1 MKKKSFSFLII
12 FAMSLSSFSFGQ
24 STNNY
29 IIPGWPS
36 YLAMGTITNGAPQ
49 EPTNIRVDAVF
60 TYNGAGGDGDP
71 GTIETPY
78 KIWNMINMAKNIKKN
93 TGHAVNPVLVEY
105 GWQLSGGWN
114 PDSVT
119 NLDDLTKHFFNLMFL
134 AKTLEANAYSNTGTY
149 GTILLNPDMLGYL
162 GNTNRVEEVKSL
174 YIPVNKAVSNAYC
187 MMSKKVNFS
196 PATTPTCTYGWDNK
210 PVVINGTPTDLL
222 LWLKSKTDNYT
233 AGQAFATCVNDYV
246 IPLCGVANPDQNIP
260 GFSDNFNGWL
270 HAQNWMAKYFGPHV
284 ALGVH
289 ENISA
294 VPEGGWWIHRGP
306 TAVKPYV
313 DKVLADLKSFE
324 LFSSKYKP
332 DFIYFDRYG
341 ADDYSSKF
349 PNLLINQAT
358 FYNDAAWQ
366 NFLTMTQQMS
376 EGLGKQAGKSHIPVM
391 LWQIP
396 AAHIPTQDEPLVEA
410 QEEGSAPVYFFGD
423 SKLQRDLSNIAS
435 WINMDIAN
443 LPKGYSLCAGKN
455 ATQCL
460 TLNNFNWAHN
470 NTEQLKKAVDAHIF
484 AILWGAGAFATGVW
498 EVPGTTFPDNGWMA
512 KKLSIY
518 YKKPTTFA
526 KN

>member
-1 MKKKSFSFLII
+1 MRNRALNFLILC
-12 FAMSLSSFSFGQ
+12 AMSTASFANDPDK
-24 STNNY
+24 NNPM
-29 IIPGWPS
+29 IAGWPN
-36 YLAMGTITNGAPQ
+36 YLAMGTITNGALQ
-49 EPTNIRVDAVF
+49 EPTNIRVDSVF

-71 GTIETPY
+71 GKIETPY
-78 KIWNMINMAKNIKKN
+78 KIWNMINMAKNIKTN
-93 TGHAVNPVLVEY
+93 TGYSVNPVLVEY

-119 NLDDLTKHFFNLMFL
+119 HLDDLTKHFFNLMFL
-134 AKTLEANAYSNTGTY
+134 SKTLEDNAYSNTGYY

-162 GNTNRVEEVKSL
+162 GNTNRVETVKSL
-174 YIPVNKAVSNAYC
+174 IIPVGQAVSDAYC
-187 MMSKKVNFS
+187 MMTKKVDYNS
-196 PATTPTCTYGWDNK
+196 TNTPNCNYGWENK
-210 PVVINGTPTDLL
+210 PVIINGTPTDLL
-222 LWLKSKTDNYT
+222 FWLKSKTDNYT
-233 AGQAFATCVNDYV
+233 AGQTFAVCVNEYAL
-246 IPLCGVANPDQNIP
+246 PLCSASATSDVPD
-260 GFSDNFNGWL
+260 FTDNFNGWL
-270 HAQNWMAKYFGPHV
+270 QAQNWMAKYFGPHV

-294 VPEGGWWIHRGP
+294 VPEGGWWIHQG
-306 TAVKPYV
+306 TSAVRPYV

-324 LFSSKYKP
+324 LFTGTYKP

-358 FYNDAAWQ
+358 FYNDTAWQ
-366 NFLTMTQQMS
+366 NFLTMTKGIS
-376 EGLGKQAGKSHIPVM
+376 EGLGEQAGKDYIPAM

-396 AAHIPTQDEPLVEA
+396 AAHIPTQDEPILDA
-410 QEEGSAPVYFFGD
+410 HEEGTAPVYFFGD
-423 SKLQRDLSNIAS
+423 PNLQKDLSNIAS
-435 WINMDIAN
+435 WINHDITR
-443 LPKGYSLCAGKN
+443 LPAAYSICADKS

-470 NTEQLKKAVDAHIF
+470 NTDQLKSAIDAHIF

-518 YKKPTTFA
+518 YKNPQFL
-526 KN
+526 